1 MSTFKSITPSK
12 IFLLILIFSN
22 IFLIF
27 AYLKSEDHMN
37 KFHGT
42 KTENKVIKPHPFKVL
57 KIDLN
62 KWGTN
67 EIKGHGSLS
76 PQIYIIFKKEGCS
89 NRFDNMVNYITKK
102 SLFNNNIDF
111 KLISTGISTDEDKT
125 TFLARFPRSKD
136 MFYELVDIQT
146 DKKIDFNLPYLMIL
160 DRHFNFIHGYH
171 IQSKQN
177 LDEAL
182 SYRMIDF
189 IYDGYTKP
197 AMQIQ

>member
-1 MSTFKSITPSK
+1 MMPS
-12 IFLLILIFSN
+12 F
-22 IFLIF
+22 
-27 AYLKSEDHMN
+27 
-37 KFHGT
+37 
-42 KTENKVIKPHPFKVL
+42 
-57 KIDLN
+57 
-62 KWGTN
+62 
-67 EIKGHGSLS
+67 S